1 MLQAQQA
8 EDERPCRGS
17 AFADGSEGRE
27 GVVAPAMSA
36 RYAAD
41 AAAVQF
47 LCSFLKKKIKRKP
60 APLFQ
65 FCADQGNKKARSMSD
80 STP

>member
-47 LCSFLKKKIKRKP
+47 LCSFLKKNKTETSSSVPILCRSRK
-60 APLFQ
+60 Q
-65 FCADQGNKKARSMSD
+65 KG
-80 STP
+80 

>member
-47 LCSFLKKKIKRKP
+47 LCSFLKKK
-60 APLFQ
+60 
-65 FCADQGNKKARSMSD
+65 
-80 STP
+80 